1 MLQFMKNRILI
12 PIMVIVALGAFFS
25 FRYVH
30 AASSSTQQR
39 RALVMETVLKTIQAA
54 HFSPRPIDDT
64 FSSRVYKGMMTMF
77 DGEKLYFT
85 KAEANMLKKYEF
97 SIDDQI
103 QAGSTEFFDS
113 FEAAYLRRLDASE
126 KIYESILKKPF
137 NFAANETL
145 QLNMESAAHGQE
157 TEVLQMNAEKAD
169 YAADDASL
177 AERWRKHLKY
187 RALAKYVD
195 LKTEQEKKKENKD
208 SVNVKLT
215 ADADLEIKARQDV
228 LKSNQRYM
236 KRLRKIKSDE
246 RFSFY
251 VNKLTETEDPHTS
264 YFPPV
269 EKKAFDERMS
279 GSFVGIG
286 ARLSQ
291 NDDKTTVAS
300 IIIGSPSWKQGQ
312 LKAGDEIM
320 KVAQGDK
327 EPVDISGYEI
337 DDVVKL
343 IRGEKGS
350 EVRLTVKGSDGA
362 VKVVPIQRGVV
373 EIEETFAR
381 SAIIESKNG
390 PVGFI
395 YLPEF
400 YADFNGT
407 SGRTSSKD
415 VAEEVKKLKAAGVT
429 GIILDLRY
437 NGGGSLN
444 DVVEMSGI
452 FVGRGPVVQVK
463 SGHSSPSV
471 LRSRGYDT
479 AIYSG
484 PLAIMVDQSSASA
497 SEILAA
503 AMQDYGRAVIVGSTS
518 FGKGTVQKM
527 VSLDDMIDAPTRL
540 ALAQNAETEGGGSLG
555 SIKLTMEKFY
565 RVNGGSTQLKGVKP
579 HIDMPDPYDGYDE
592 EELGERHNKSAL
604 AWDEVPS
611 VSYKATNSIT
621 NLNDVVA
628 MSNARIAANPTF
640 QLISENSHLIKKKR
654 DENKVS
660 LNEAQYRKDQEET
673 NAISKKL
680 EELQKNATPLEVIN
694 PKEDLAKINLDTA
707 SVTKNKEWL
716 KALGKDIYIA
726 ETVNIINDIK
736 KGSMKVGMSSG
747 LR

>member
-1 MLQFMKNRILI
+1 MKNKILI
-12 PIMVIVALGAFFS
+12 PLMVIVALGAFFS

-30 AASSSTQQR
+30 AAGSNTQQR

-64 FSSRVYKGMMTMF
+64 FSARVYRGMMSAF

-85 KAEANMLKKYEF
+85 KAEADMLKKYEF

-103 QAGSTEFFDS
+103 LAGSTEFFDS
-113 FEAAYLRRLDASE
+113 FEAAYLRRVDASE

-137 NFAANETL
+137 NFNTNETV
-145 QLNMESAAHGQE
+145 QLNTEKGPHGEE
-157 TEVLQMNAEKAD
+157 TETLMLNAEKAD
-169 YAADDASL
+169 YAADENSV

-195 LKTEQEKKKENKD
+195 LKTEQDKKKENKD
-208 SVNVKLT
+208 SANVKTLT
-215 ADADLEIKARQDV
+215 NAELEAKARQDV

-236 KRLRKIKSDE
+236 KRLRKVKSDE
-246 RFSFY
+246 RFAFY

-286 ARLSQ
+286 ARLNQ

-343 IRGEKGS
+343 IRGEKGT

-362 VKVVPIQRGVV
+362 VKVIPITRGVV
-373 EIEETFAR
+373 EIEETFAK
-381 SAIIESKNG
+381 SAIIQSKNG

-415 VAEEVKKLKAAGVT
+415 VAAEVKKLKEAGVT

-479 AIYSG
+479 ALYSG
-484 PLAIMVDQSSASA
+484 PLAIMIDQSSASA

-540 ALAQNAETEGGGSLG
+540 ALANSAGAEENASLG
-555 SIKLTMEKFY
+555 SLKLTMEKFY
-565 RVNGGSTQLKGVKP
+565 RVNGGSTQLKGVRP
-579 HIDMPDPYDGYDE
+579 HIDMPDPYDGYDD

-604 AWDEVPS
+604 PWDEVPA
-611 VSYKATNSIT
+611 VSYKAANSIS
-621 NLNDVVA
+621 NLDDVVA

-640 QLISENSHLIKKKR
+640 KLISENSHLIKKKR

-660 LNEAQYRKDQEET
+660 LNETQYRKDQEET
-673 NAISKKL
+673 NSISKKL
-680 EELQKNATPLEVIN
+680 EELQKNATLLEVTN
-694 PKEDLAKINLDTA
+694 PQEDLARINLDTA
-707 SVTKNKEWL
+707 SVAKNKDWL

-736 KGSMKVGMSSG
+736 KGGMKVNMGTGMK
-747 LR
+747 

>member
-1 MLQFMKNRILI
+1 MKNKILI
-12 PIMVIVALGAFFS
+12 PLMVVVALGAFFS

-30 AASSSTQQR
+30 AAGNSVQQR
-39 RALVMETVLKTIQAA
+39 RALVLETVLKTIQAA
-54 HFSPRPIDDT
+54 HFSPRPVDDS
-64 FSSRVYKGMMTMF
+64 FSSRVYRGMMNAF

-85 KAEANMLKKYEF
+85 KAEADMLKKYEF

-103 QAGSTEFFDS
+103 LVGSTEFFDS
-113 FEAAYLRRLDASE
+113 FEAAYLRRVDASE

-137 NFAANETL
+137 NFGTNESV
-145 QLNMESAAHGQE
+145 QLNTETGAAHADE
-157 TEVLQMNAEKAD
+157 MEVLQINTEKAD
-169 YAADDASL
+169 YAADEKTVT
-177 AERWRKHLKY
+177 ERWRKYLKY
-187 RALAKYVD
+187 RTLAKYVD
-195 LKTEQEKKKENKD
+195 LKTEQDKKKENKD
-208 SVNVKLT
+208 SVNVKMT

-228 LKSNQRYM
+228 LKSNQRYI
-236 KRLRKIKSDE
+236 KRLRKLKSDE
-246 RFSFY
+246 RFAIY
-251 VNKLTETEDPHTS
+251 VNKLTEMEDPHTA

-286 ARLSQ
+286 ARLNQ

-343 IRGEKGS
+343 IRGEKGT
-350 EVRLTVKGSDGA
+350 EVRLTIKGSDGA
-362 VKVVPIQRGVV
+362 VKVVPITRGVV
-373 EIEETFAR
+373 EIEETFAK
-381 SAIIESKNG
+381 SAIIQSKDG

-452 FVGRGPVVQVK
+452 FVGKGPVVQVK

-471 LRSRGYDT
+471 LRSRSYDT
-479 AIYSG
+479 AIYNG

-503 AMQDYGRAVIVGSTS
+503 AMQDYGRAIIVGSTS

-540 ALAQNAETEGGGSLG
+540 ALANNAETDGGGSLG
-555 SIKLTMEKFY
+555 SLKLTMEKFY

-579 HIDMPDPYDGYDE
+579 NVDMPDPYDGYDE
-592 EELGERHNKSAL
+592 EDLGERHSKSAL
-604 AWDEVPS
+604 AWDEVPA
-611 VSYKATNSIT
+611 VSYKATNSIG
-621 NLNDVVA
+621 NMNDVIA

-640 QLISENSHLIKKKR
+640 TLIRENSFLIKKKR

-660 LNEAQYRKDQEET
+660 LNETQYRKDQEET

-680 EELQKNATPLEVIN
+680 EELQKNATLLEVTN

-707 SVTKNKEWL
+707 SVAKNKDWL
-716 KALGKDIYIA
+716 KALGKDIYIS

-736 KGSMKVGMSSG
+736 KGGMKVGMSSG
-747 LR
+747 MR